1 MCPLLSPRLLP
12 QLAVGSGVCL
22 GAASLSLGP
31 LFPNSPGLCGMSLGW
46 FPPLR
51 PPVCTFLFPGSEG
64 EGTREQACS
73 VFALGG
79 CYLRSTP
86 AAPSPPYR
94 EASCRSGGLVTI
106 DGLGCFV
113 FCWSWRGEA
122 LKKLPAVSNIPPP
135 HSTFSPSG
143 LPRSGALRSGAPQ
156 REGLP
161 GTCLPS
167 PGTDGGSWW
176 KAFQQKVLS
185 PHTAR
190 RGSVQPLPGP
200 PPLGSPEDP
209 SP

>member
-113 FCWSWRGEA
+113 FLLE
-122 LKKLPAVSNIPPP
+122 L
-135 HSTFSPSG
+135 
-143 LPRSGALRSGAPQ
+143 
-156 REGLP
+156 
-161 GTCLPS
+161 
-167 PGTDGGSWW
+167 
-176 KAFQQKVLS
+176 
-185 PHTAR
+185 AR
-190 RGSVQPLPGP
+190 RGSEKAASCLEHPPAPLHLQSFWAPKVRSPTLRGPTKGRSPGDM
-200 PPLGSPEDP
+200 LTLSWD
-209 SP
+209 